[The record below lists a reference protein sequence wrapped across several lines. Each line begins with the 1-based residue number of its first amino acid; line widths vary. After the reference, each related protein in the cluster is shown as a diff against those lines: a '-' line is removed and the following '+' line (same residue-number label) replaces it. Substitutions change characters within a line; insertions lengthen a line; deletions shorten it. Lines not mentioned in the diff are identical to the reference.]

1 MKIVLYLMLSAVL
14 SWLITRGIALV
25 TTTTLYVA
33 LTFLIVWAIL
43 IGIASITFVKTG
55 EIGVVFRFKK
65 FVRVSQPGLN
75 FVIPLIESI
84 EYYSTQTH
92 QDELPDESDKI
103 DRIHDIPD
111 PGKRLPFRVL
121 MKGMNEAIFYV
132 RKAPDN
138 TTIDPNRP
146 ITEWNQVHFQD
157 LDDTKKKAL
166 EDDSLHAPLTGE
178 IAVVVEW
185 YLKGNDR
192 KSIEDF
198 VQNVIPEGGR
208 TREDEVRKRIE
219 DMAARSLQEFLGPVT
234 LGHAQEMMQLF
245 SQLIKDRVEI
255 LVGEQ
260 TEVGTTA
267 DKPWGI
273 QIRDAYI
280 KSIHPG
286 RRVNE
291 ARADAAAA
299 VSQKQGVIRDAE
311 GKAEATRVQATADAF
326 SEEQKGKGEA
336 TRIREMAAVMVDDN
350 ARFVATLDV
359 AETVLPKANT
369 IIMPSDLGVIGG
381 ILTLGREIARNNRKE
396 SDPADKK

>member
-1 MKIVLYLMLSAVL
+1 MKVDCRQPYTTSEERP
-14 SWLITRGIALV
+14 RGAGRETV
-25 TTTTLYVA
+25 TTTYLI
-33 LTFLIVWAIL
+33 LGFLVIWTIL
-43 IGIASITFVKTG
+43 LGIASVTLIKTG
-55 EIGVVFRFKK
+55 SIGAVFRFRK
-65 FVRVSQPGLN
+65 FVRTLQPGLN
-75 FVIPLIESI
+75 FVIPIIESV

-92 QDELPDESDKI
+92 QEELPAEADDI
-103 DRIHDIPD
+103 DRVNAVPA
-111 PGKRLPFRVL
+111 PGKKLPFRVL
-121 MKGMNEAIFYV
+121 MSGSGEAIFYV
-132 RKAPDN
+132 KKSLG
-138 TTIDPNRP
+138 DPSIVANRP
-146 ITEWNQVHFQD
+146 ITAWNTVHIQD
-157 LDDTKKKAL
+157 LDETRRKAL
-166 EDDSLHAPLTGE
+166 EEDSLHAPLTGE
-178 IAVVVEW
+178 IAVIVEW
-185 YLKGNDR
+185 HLERDDES
-192 KSIEDF
+192 SIKDF
-198 VQNVIPEGGR
+198 VQNVTPESER
-208 TREDEVRKRIE
+208 DREEEVRKRIE
-219 DMAARSLQEFLGPVT
+219 DMASRAVQEFLGPVT
-234 LGHAQEMMQLF
+234 LGHAREMMPLF
-245 SQLIKDRVEI
+245 SLLLTERLEI
-255 LVGEQ
+255 LVGEKPDPN
-260 TEVGTTA
+260 TGVA
-267 DKPWGI
+267 DRPWGI
-273 QIRDAYI
+273 HIRDAYI